1 MDPRLQ
7 QLGWRHR
14 ALYPRRLLPDRNC
27 LHRLSDRAGL
37 PIRSLPLP
45 HSARSPPFTPAPT
58 GEDKSY
64 PKRIFL
70 IYDGIH
76 YDCIVERTPPPTPA
90 APAAPAAS
98 EERRIFDS
106 ADEEALEG
114 ATAVGAA
121 ANRARQFTD
130 LSAFALRCLVCGQGL
145 KGAADA
151 QAHAAATGHTNFAEK

>member
-1 MDPRLQ
+1 MTPPPA
-7 QLGWRHR
+7 R
-14 ALYPRRLLPDRNC
+14 A
-27 LHRLSDRAGL
+27 RA
-37 PIRSLPLP
+37 
-45 HSARSPPFTPAPT
+45 
-58 GEDKSY
+58 GEDKCY
-64 PKRIFL
+64 TKRIFL

-76 YDCIVERTPPPTPA
+76 YDCIVERAPPRA
-90 APAAPAAS
+90 AAAAAAAEEE
-98 EERRIFDS
+98 EERRSFDCG
-106 ADEEALEG
+106 DEEALEG